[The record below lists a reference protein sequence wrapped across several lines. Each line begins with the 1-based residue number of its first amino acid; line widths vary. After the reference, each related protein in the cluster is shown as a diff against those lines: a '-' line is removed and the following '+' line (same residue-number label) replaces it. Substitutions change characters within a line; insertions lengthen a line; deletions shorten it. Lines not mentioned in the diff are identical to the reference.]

1 MANICGN
8 YLQVITKDS
17 LENQVGLGI
26 CMARFASHCGII
38 GAHPKQSRFQ
48 LPLQLG
54 AKCLVIS
61 QLTIS
66 ILGIL
71 RRHCIPLTTN
81 PHTTTG
87 VNSRSSNNSTHTRT
101 GVNSSSSNN
110 SRSNSNSSKVGC
122 PELAQPNT
130 NLRLTQDGRMQGTM
144 KNLTFVARH
153 VRCAIT
159 RKACVNGVHRF
170 GFGVH
175 LSHLPMYRWGPW
187 GGGRLGPLPPG
198 GSPPLLSGGQNHKWP
213 TSGQGGYITPA
224 ASERGAK
231 SEVAHKWARWLH
243 NPCRLGGPHRFRA
256 GGRIRSGS
264 SQKWKILFFGGH
276 ATKRGFQSGGAISE
290 SAHKWAQWQSELIF
304 WVSHLLSKKKFLLS
318 NLLSKKTIFFY

>member
-8 YLQVITKDS
+8 YLQVVTKDT

-26 CMARFASHCGII
+26 CMAQFASHCGII
-38 GAHPKQSRFQ
+38 GAHPKQSHFQ
-48 LPLQLG
+48 LPLQPG

-71 RRHCIPLTTN
+71 RRHYIPLATD

-87 VNSRSSNNSTHTRT
+87 VNSTSSNTSRHTRT
-101 GVNSSSSNN
+101 GVISSSNN
-110 SRSNSNSSKVGC
+110 SRSNSNSNKVGR

-130 NLRLTQDGRMQGTM
+130 NLRLTQDGCMQGTM

-175 LSHLPMYRWGPW
+175 PSHLPMHRWGPW
-187 GGGRLGPLPPG
+187 GGGRL
-198 GSPPLLSGGQNHKWP
+198 
-213 TSGQGGYITPA
+213 
-224 ASERGAK
+224 
-231 SEVAHKWARWLH
+231 
-243 NPCRLGGPHRFRA
+243 
-256 GGRIRSGS
+256 
-264 SQKWKILFFGGH
+264 
-276 ATKRGFQSGGAISE
+276 
-290 SAHKWAQWQSELIF
+290 
-304 WVSHLLSKKKFLLS
+304 
-318 NLLSKKTIFFY
+318 